1 MVKLILF
8 LFIQLSVF
16 RLSAQSILVTG
27 KILDAETR
35 NPIANA
41 TIKSGN
47 FGTSSIKDGS
57 FRMVLN
63 KELTSNLGLTISCI
77 GYETKTIAYK
87 ENLQIFLNPTNQV
100 LGEVIVGVSGLSILE
115 KAIQNIEKNYPQKD
129 FTMEGF
135 IKMHQIAKDDTA
147 DYKFYKNEAIV
158 KVGVTPYK
166 KTTPDSKVTIV
177 QNKKLL
183 LDSLKTEKEYV
194 RFVNAYQLPINWDI
208 VHRRDF
214 LLSKSELKKYEYHL
228 STKTILNGRTTYVIN
243 FNTIKKKDSE
253 GIIYIDSSSY
263 AIAKINIT
271 SYDFQPANSIK
282 IKEST
287 RTVVYKM
294 VDDKWYV
301 KNISRNSKSEHNN
314 INYTRFEE
322 YHTIKIDSKKL
333 DVNYVDVVQNRTED
347 LTLNKPLA
355 VVDWNKYQPFI
366 DSLAKLN
373 LVSEITPPTKL
384 KNFIQEK
391 LTFEY
396 RALNRLREYIISGG
410 IKTVYGINQLPL
422 LMNGFQPL
430 INKDIPQ
437 TSNYNFSLGGQFR
450 LHTNLFLE
458 TGGGFNFGIGGLR
471 LTQNDYL
478 LNYNFV
484 FNKTHHPLTITPS
497 FGYSNIDLSKK
508 KEKFYYQESLLYRI
522 SFMYEKRRQLSYVI
536 SLTYVDPF
544 YQRNNGLMVRNLK
557 FAPRLGLIRSF

>member
-1 MVKLILF
+1 MAKLILF
-8 LFIQLSVF
+8 LFIQFSVIQ
-16 RLSAQSILVTG
+16 LSAQSILVTG
-27 KILDAETR
+27 KILDAETKD
-35 NPIANA
+35 PIPNA

-87 ENLQIFLNPTNQV
+87 ENLQIFLNSTNQV
-100 LGEVIVGVSGLSILE
+100 LNEVIVGVSGLSILE
-115 KAIQNIEKNYPQKD
+115 KAILNIEKNYPQKD

-183 LDSLKTEKEYV
+183 VDSLKTENEYV
-194 RFVNAYQLPINWDI
+194 RFVNAYQLPVNWDI

-243 FNTIKKKDSE
+243 FNTIKKQDSE

-271 SYDFQPANSIK
+271 SYNFQPANSIK

-287 RTVVYKM
+287 RTVVYNM

-301 KNISRNSKSEHNN
+301 KNIE
-314 INYTRFEE
+314 
-322 YHTIKIDSKKL
+322 
-333 DVNYVDVVQNRTED
+333 
-347 LTLNKPLA
+347 
-355 VVDWNKYQPFI
+355 
-366 DSLAKLN
+366 
-373 LVSEITPPTKL
+373 
-384 KNFIQEK
+384 
-391 LTFEY
+391 
-396 RALNRLREYIISGG
+396 
-410 IKTVYGINQLPL
+410 
-422 LMNGFQPL
+422 
-430 INKDIPQ
+430 
-437 TSNYNFSLGGQFR
+437 
-450 LHTNLFLE
+450 
-458 TGGGFNFGIGGLR
+458 
-471 LTQNDYL
+471 
-478 LNYNFV
+478 
-484 FNKTHHPLTITPS
+484 
-497 FGYSNIDLSKK
+497 
-508 KEKFYYQESLLYRI
+508 
-522 SFMYEKRRQLSYVI
+522 
-536 SLTYVDPF
+536 
-544 YQRNNGLMVRNLK
+544 
-557 FAPRLGLIRSF
+557 

>member
-1 MVKLILF
+1 MAKLILF
-8 LFIQLSVF
+8 LVIQLSVLK
-16 RLSAQSILVTG
+16 LSAQSILVTG
-27 KILDAETR
+27 KILNAETR
-35 NPIANA
+35 NPVANA

-63 KELTSNLGLTISCI
+63 KELTSNLGLTISFI

-87 ENLQIFLNPTNQV
+87 ENLEIFLKPTNQV
-100 LGEVIVGVSGLSILE
+100 LDEVIVGISGLSILE
-115 KAIQNIEKNYPQKD
+115 KAILNIEKNYPQKD

-166 KTTPDSKVTIV
+166 KTTPESKVTIV

-183 LDSLKTEKEYV
+183 VDSLKSEKEYV
-194 RFVNAYQLPINWDI
+194 RFVNAYQLPINSDI
-208 VHRRDF
+208 VHRRGF

-228 STKTILNGRTTYVIN
+228 SSKTILNGRKTYVIN
-243 FNTIKKKDSE
+243 FNTIKKQDSE

-271 SYDFQPANSIK
+271 SYNFQPANSIK

-287 RTVVYKM
+287 RTVVYNK

-301 KNISRNSKSEHNN
+301 KNISRNNKSVHNN

-322 YHTIKIDSKKL
+322 YHTIKIDSNKL
-333 DVNYVDVVQNRTED
+333 DANYIDVVQNRTED
-347 LTLNKPLA
+347 LTLNKPVA
-355 VVDWNKYQPFI
+355 ASEWNTYQPFI
-366 DSLAKLN
+366 DSLARLN
-373 LVSEITPPTKL
+373 LVSEIAPPTEK
-384 KNFIQEK
+384 KNIIYEK
-391 LTFEY
+391 PTFEY
-396 RALNRLREYIISGG
+396 RTLNRLREYIINGG
-410 IKTVYGINQLPL
+410 IKTVYSINKLPL
-422 LMNGFQPL
+422 VINGFQPL
-430 INKDIPQ
+430 TNKDLLQ

-450 LHTNLFLE
+450 LHANLFLE
-458 TGGGFNFGIGGLR
+458 KGGGFNFGIGGLR

-478 LNYNFV
+478 LHYNFV

-497 FGYSNIDLSKK
+497 VGYSNIDLSKK
-508 KEKFYYQESLLYRI
+508 KEQFYYQESLLYRI

-544 YQRNNGLMVRNLK
+544 YQRNNGLVVKNLN
-557 FAPRLGLIRSF
+557 FAPRFGLIRSF